1 MSAMLPLILVALST
15 VISIALSVQIGALT
29 LAAGLAL
36 VAVLVHLQRATRSPW
51 RSQRSD
57 LVTLVG
63 LAVGVALLAL
73 LLP

>member
-15 VISIALSVQIGALT
+15 VISFALSVQIGALT

-36 VAVLVHLQRATRSPW
+36 VAVLAHLQRATRSPW

>member
-1 MSAMLPLILVALST
+1 MLPLILVALST
-15 VISIALSVQIGALT
+15 VISFALSVQIGALT

-36 VAVLVHLQRATRSPW
+36 VAVLAHLQRATRSPW

>member
-1 MSAMLPLILVALST
+1 MLPLILVALST